1 MIPEACV
8 NHADADVD
16 KIVSSGGVD
25 PGPDDDQR
33 LVAIGLAM
41 VESADMKIWWWEW

>member
-8 NHADADVD
+8 NHSDADVD
-16 KIVSSGGVD
+16 KIASSGGVD

-41 VESADMKIWWWEW
+41 VEVGNVKI